1 MPKIPHLFTQAA
13 RVRNANRRTNPSL
26 SSCPPNIAKLQSSY
40 FVAICVWPIQV
51 SSTYLRQSPHP
62 HHTVT
67 LYTKFVGLEKKL
79 FHFGSRR
86 RLHIKE
92 LEAQSVWIG
101 YSLASRVRTLLL
113 AYKEQDTGRNQIY
126 CELLV
131 LIQSCGDTGVLLVKH
146 LCVLP

>member
-1 MPKIPHLFTQAA
+1 MPKISHFFTQEA
-13 RVRNANRRTNPSL
+13 RVRNPNRRTNPSPL
-26 SSCPPNIAKLQSSY
+26 SSCPPNIAKLQSSD
-40 FVAICVWPIQV
+40 FVTICVW
-51 SSTYLRQSPHP
+51 STSTSLRQSPHP
-62 HHTVT
+62 HHIVT
-67 LYTKFVGLEKKL
+67 LYTK
-79 FHFGSRR
+79 
-86 RLHIKE
+86 

-101 YSLASRVRTLLL
+101 YSLTSRVRTLLL